1 VIRRVVRLYHS
12 AFRGLPR
19 DVWLLCAVALVNRSG
34 TMVLPFISLYLAHER
49 GMSVSGTGR
58 VLAVYGLGAIVGSYI
73 GGWLSD
79 RIGATR
85 TQAWSLLT
93 SGFAFAGFPFL
104 ESVTAITA
112 GTFALSV
119 LVETLRPAV
128 MTDMAERAPA
138 DLQARSFAL
147 LRLAVNLGMGLGPA
161 IGGMLAVYNYDWLF
175 FADGLTCWLAAAVL
189 VATLGVAKP
198 VRGDPGVKPGS
209 TGRSPW
215 RDGPF
220 LLLMLLMISL
230 ASIFFQV
237 FSTLP
242 LYFGGTY
249 GFAENGIGLLLAL
262 NALLIVAFEMVLIHS
277 LERRSRI
284 VLVGVGA
291 LLLCAGLGMMPFGSS
306 VPYVALT
313 IVVWTFGEM
322 LALPL
327 ANTLVAD
334 RAGRGQ
340 RGRYMGLYMMA
351 FSIAFVFA
359 PAGGTWIYES
369 FGPDVLWY
377 GVGLAGV
384 PLCLGAIA
392 LRPAFKS
399 AAQPSTVRSKPE
411 RPGPR

>member
-1 VIRRVVRLYHS
+1 VIRRIVRLYHS

-19 DVWLLCAVALVNRSG
+19 DVWLLCFVALVNRSG
-34 TMVLPFISLYLAHER
+34 TMVLPFISLYLAHEC
-49 GMSVSGTGR
+49 GLSVSGAGR
-58 VLAVYGLGAIVGSYI
+58 VLAVYGLGAIVGSYV

-85 TQAWSLLT
+85 TQAWSLVT
-93 SGFAFAGFPFL
+93 SGLGFAGFPFL
-104 ESVTAITA
+104 ESVAAITA
-112 GTFALSV
+112 GTFVLSV

-128 MTDMAERAPA
+128 MTDMAERAPVE
-138 DLQARSFAL
+138 LQARSFAL

-175 FADGLTCWLAAAVL
+175 FADGFTCWVAAAVL
-189 VATLGVAKP
+189 IATLGLEKP
-198 VRGDPGVKPGS
+198 TRDDPGVRQGS
-209 TGRSPW
+209 RGRSPW
-215 RDGPF
+215 SDGPF

-230 ASIFFQV
+230 ASVFFQV

-291 LLLCAGLGMMPFGSS
+291 FLLCAGLGMMPFGSS

-334 RAGRGQ
+334 RAVRGQ
-340 RGRYMGLYMMA
+340 RGRYMGLYMMS

-392 LRPAFKS
+392 LRPAFRS
-399 AAQPSTVRSKPE
+399 AS
-411 RPGPR
+411 RPDR